1 MNSFLFFS
9 ISFNYHFDMTCSI
22 LQESMQDLP
31 RVTSTSKIMSSTLDI
46 KSMILTVTTLVGV
59 AGVPVTVVGGRWT
72 TVALETAAGAT
83 ILTLLDVVGAPGLV
97 TVIYLH
103 QMYIFF
109 SVHGTTR
116 IGSILP

>member
-1 MNSFLFFS
+1 MSTNK
-9 ISFNYHFDMTCSI
+9 I
-22 LQESMQDLP
+22 L
-31 RVTSTSKIMSSTLDI
+31 SSCTLGI

-97 TVIYLH
+97 TVICVNQKMH
-103 QMYIFF
+103 IFF
-109 SVHGTTR
+109 STR
-116 IGSILP
+116 